1 MSKSTAKSQVPHS
14 WGIDAWPNDVYPGSV
29 GRARYLVRVHR
40 QDLLVEGALVR
51 VGRDLVVIGARYS
64 RWLEK
69 KASMVADYE
78 IAPNRAR
85 ATAAA

>member
-1 MSKSTAKSQVPHS
+1 MPKITTKSSVPHS
-14 WGIDAWPNDVYPGSV
+14 WGIDAWPADVYPGTV

-40 QDLLVEGALVR
+40 ESLMLEGALVR

-69 KASMVADYE
+69 KAALVAEYE
-78 IAPNRAR
+78 IAPNRDR
-85 ATAAA
+85 SAA